1 MRDKLEKIIKAYEE
15 LEKKLSDPA
24 VASDIKEFTRLN
36 KEYAHQSDLIAASR
50 EYIGALDDIEAAKEM
65 LHDTTDADEKEML
78 QMDISENEA
87 KLPQLEEDIKYM
99 LIPSDP
105 NDDKNTIVE
114 IRSAAGGD
122 EAAIFAGDLYKM
134 YQRFCESRGWK
145 TTVLDSSPS
154 EAGGFKSVELLN
166 YSETELGGI
175 KEADFMICGAGAYSR
190 LKFES
195 GVHRV
200 QRVPKTESQGRIQTS
215 TATVAVLPEA
225 EEIDVQINQSDL
237 RIDTYC
243 ASGPGGQCVN
253 TTYSAVRITHLPTN
267 TVVQSQEQRSQIQN
281 REVCMQML
289 RARLYEMELEK
300 QQAELGAERQS
311 QIGHGN
317 RSEKIRTYNQPQD
330 RVTDHRIG
338 FNSTYNGVLLGDQ
351 LGTVIEALAAAERAE
366 KLAQAV

>member
-1 MRDKLEKIIKAYEE
+1 MQETDMKEKLQKIIEAYDE
-15 LEKKLSDPA
+15 LQAKMGDPA
-24 VASDIKEFTRLN
+24 VLADQKEYNRLA
-36 KEYAHQSDLIAASR
+36 KEYASQGPLAKKAAEYVAAMDDL
-50 EYIGALDDIEAAKEM
+50 EAAKEM
-65 LHDTTDADEKEML
+65 LSDADMKEFA
-78 QMDISENEA
+78 QEEIASIEGR
-87 KLPQLEEDIKYM
+87 LPQLEEDIKFM
-99 LIPSDP
+99 LIPADP
-105 NDDKNTIVE
+105 ADEKDIIVE
-114 IRSAAGGD
+114 IRAAAGGD

-134 YQRFCESRGWK
+134 YERFAATQGWK
-145 TTVLDSSPS
+145 TETMDASPS
-154 EAGGFKSVELLN
+154 EAGGFKEIQFKVKGDHVYSV
-166 YSETELGGI
+166 
-175 KEADFMICGAGAYSR
+175 M
-190 LKFES
+190 KFES

>member
-1 MRDKLEKIIKAYEE
+1 MRERLEKIIAAYQE
-15 LEKKLSDPA
+15 LEQKLMDPA
-24 VASDIKEFTRLN
+24 VVSN
-36 KEYAHQSDLIAASR
+36 PKEYARLAKEH
-50 EYIGALDDIEAAKEM
+50 AKEM
-65 LHDTTDADEKEML
+65 LHEAADADEKTML
-78 QMDISENEA
+78 QEDISANEE
-87 KLPQLEEDIKYM
+87 KLPALEEDIKFL
-99 LIPSDP
+99 LIPADP
-105 NDDKNTIVE
+105 NDEKDTIVE
-114 IRSAAGGD
+114 IRAGVGGD
-122 EAAIFAGDLYKM
+122 EAGIFAGDLYKM
-134 YQRFCESRGWK
+134 YERFAASKGWK
-145 TTVLDSSPS
+145 IEVLSSSPS
-154 EAGGFKSVELLN
+154 DAGGFKTIEFKVTGERVYSVMK
-166 YSETELGGI
+166 Y
-175 KEADFMICGAGAYSR
+175 
-190 LKFES
+190 ES

-200 QRVPKTESQGRIQTS
+200 QRIPKTEAQGRIQTS

-225 EEIDVQINQSDL
+225 DEIDIHIEQSDL

-267 TVVQSQEQRSQIQN
+267 TVVQSQDQRSQIQN

-300 QQAELGAERQS
+300 QQAEQGAERLS

-338 FNSTYNGVLLGDQ
+338 FNSTYNGVLLGSNLVD
-351 LGTVIEALAAAERAE
+351 VIDALAAAERAE

>member
-1 MRDKLEKIIKAYEE
+1 MRDKLEKLIAAYEE
-15 LEKKLSDPA
+15 LEKKLLDPSVLA
-24 VASDIKEFTRLN
+24 DQKEYTRLA
-36 KEYAHQSDLIAASR
+36 KEHAKQAELVAKAR
-50 EYIGALDDIEAAKEM
+50 EYLTALDDIEAAKEM
-65 LHDTTDADEKEML
+65 LHDTSDADEKAML
-78 QMDISENEA
+78 QEDISANEE
-87 KLPQLEEDIKYM
+87 KLPGLEEDIKFM
-99 LIPSDP
+99 LIPGDP
-105 NDDKNTIVE
+105 NDEKNTIVE

-122 EAAIFAGDLYKM
+122 EAAIFAGDLFKM
-134 YQRFCESRGWK
+134 YQRFCESKKWK
-145 TTVLDSSPS
+145 LEVLDASPS
-154 EAGGFKSVELLN
+154 DAGGFKSIEFKVTGDKV
-166 YSETELGGI
+166 YSVM
-175 KEADFMICGAGAYSR
+175 KY
-190 LKFES
+190 ES

-225 EEIDVQINQSDL
+225 DEIDIQIDQSDL

-289 RARLYEMELEK
+289 RARLYEMELQK
-300 QQAELGAERQS
+300 QRAELGAERQS

-338 FNSTYNGVLLGDQ
+338 FNSTYNGVLLGDG
-351 LGTVIEALAAAERAE
+351 LGAVIDALAAADRAE
-366 KLAQAV
+366 KLAEAV

>member
-1 MRDKLEKIIKAYEE
+1 MRDKLEKLIAAYEE
-15 LEKKLSDPA
+15 LEKKLSDPSI
-24 VASDIKEFTRLN
+24 ASDIKEFTRLN
-36 KEYAHQSDLIAASR
+36 KEYAHQTPLVAAAR
-50 EYIGALDDIEAAKEM
+50 EYLSALDDIEAAKEM
-65 LHDTTDADEKEML
+65 LRDTSDADEKAML
-78 QMDISENEA
+78 QEDISENEA
-87 KLPQLEEDIKYM
+87 KLPQLEEDIKFM
-99 LIPSDP
+99 LIPGDP
-105 NDDKNTIVE
+105 NDEKNTIVE

-122 EAAIFAGDLYKM
+122 EAAIFAGDLFKM
-134 YQRFCESRGWK
+134 YQHFCEAQGWK
-145 TTVLDSSPS
+145 LEVLDSSPS
-154 EAGGFKSVELLN
+154 EAGGFKSIEFKVN
-166 YSETELGGI
+166 GDKVYSVM
-175 KEADFMICGAGAYSR
+175 KY
-190 LKFES
+190 ES

-225 EEIDVQINQSDL
+225 DEIDIKIDQSDL
-237 RIDTYC
+237 RIDTY
-243 ASGPGGQCVN
+243 
-253 TTYSAVRITHLPTN
+253 Y

-351 LGTVIEALAAAERAE
+351 LGTVIDALAAADRAE

>member
-65 LHDTTDADEKEML
+65 LRDATDADEKEML
-78 QMDISENEA
+78 QMDISENEE

-154 EAGGFKSVELLN
+154 EAGGFKSIEFKVEGDRV
-166 YSETELGGI
+166 YSV
-175 KEADFMICGAGAYSR
+175 M
-190 LKFES
+190 KFES

-225 EEIDVQINQSDL
+225 EEIDVQINQSDPRPPRL
-237 RIDTYC
+237 PLPCFPRPRRSTSRSTSPTC
-243 ASGPGGQCVN
+243 ASTPTAPPALAV
-253 TTYSAVRITHLPTN
+253 SALTPPTPPCASP
-267 TVVQSQEQRSQIQN
+267 TCPPTPWCSRRSSAP
-281 REVCMQML
+281 RSRTARSACRCCAPVCTRWSSRSSRPSL
-289 RARLYEMELEK
+289 VPSARARS
-300 QQAELGAERQS
+300 ATATVPRRFAPTTS
-311 QIGHGN
+311 P
-317 RSEKIRTYNQPQD
+317 RT
-330 RVTDHRIG
+330 
-338 FNSTYNGVLLGDQ
+338 
-351 LGTVIEALAAAERAE
+351 A
-366 KLAQAV
+366 